1 MKTHFKYLH
10 YIPKPIY
17 LAQSAYELVDDEEF
31 CTRDERIPLL
41 MLTQFGIFPTAG
53 AYGKRDYGQ
62 LHHLEGQWVGFIGRG
77 YLSNRERKGIR
88 MLLLTSETIQKVY
101 NNEIVL
107 DLKLWEN
114 GI

>member
-1 MKTHFKYLH
+1 MKTHYKYLH
-10 YIPKPIY
+10 YIPKPID
-17 LAQSAYELVDDEEF
+17 LAHSAYDLVDDEEF

-62 LHHLEGQWVGFIGRG
+62 LHHLEGQMVGFIGRG

>member
-1 MKTHFKYLH
+1 MKAHYKYLQ

-17 LAQSAYELVDDEEF
+17 LAHTDYDLVDDEEF

-41 MLTQFGIFPTAG
+41 MLTQFGIFPTACT
-53 AYGKRDYGQ
+53 YGKRDYRQ
-62 LHHLEGQWVGFIGRG
+62 LHHLEGQMVGFIGRG

-88 MLLLTSETIQKVY
+88 MLLLNSETILKVY